1 MVTSKIKHVFIKF
14 LKPIIAFFGKLGI
27 HPNVYTVLGLLLSI
41 TAGVL
46 ISLDNFISANCF
58 IYAIV
63 LLFLGSIMDFL
74 DGNVARY
81 LGIASKKGG
90 FLDSILDRISD
101 MAVLAGFVI
110 GQHVD
115 VITGT
120 IMIIASIMISYI
132 RAKGESLGIKKMAV
146 GLMERTERLFFIGIL
161 MIVAL
166 AAPSFKEP
174 ILTAS
179 IITITGFSIGYM
191 VITFLCIIT
200 VLHRFIYCLIQFRK
214 MPEEI
219 EESEYNQEKENSD
232 IKEEKSE

>member
-27 HPNVYTVLGLLLSI
+27 HPNVYTILGLLLSI

-46 ISLDNFISANCF
+46 ISLDYFL
-58 IYAIV
+58 YAII

-120 IMIIASIMISYI
+120 IMIIASVMISYI

-146 GLMERTERLFFIGIL
+146 GLMERTERLFFVGVL

-166 AAPSFKEP
+166 AAPNFKNQA
-174 ILTAS
+174 ILTAG
-179 IITITGFSIGYM
+179 IITVTGFSIGYM
-191 VITFLCIIT
+191 VITFLCVIT

-214 MPEEI
+214 MPKELEKP
-219 EESEYNQEKENSD
+219 ENNQEIQISD

>member
-14 LKPIIAFFGKLGI
+14 LQPIFAFFGKLGI
-27 HPNVYTVLGLLLSI
+27 HPNVYTIFGLILSV
-41 TAGVL
+41 TAGVM
-46 ISLDNFISANCF
+46 IALDKFIP
-58 IYAIV
+58 AII
-63 LLFLGSIMDFL
+63 LLFFGSIMDFL

-81 LGIASKKGG
+81 LGIASKQGG

-110 GQHVD
+110 GGHVD

-146 GLMERTERLFFIGIL
+146 GLMERTERLFFIGL
-161 MIVAL
+161 FMIVAL
-166 AAPSFKEP
+166 ASPNFK
-174 ILTAS
+174 TGVVFS
-179 IITITGFSIGYM
+179 VGIITGTGFSISYM

-200 VLHRFIYCLIQFRK
+200 ALHRFIYCLIQLRK
-214 MPEEI
+214 
-219 EESEYNQEKENSD
+219 ESKLENNSENFENQ
-232 IKEEKSE
+232 KSEHIKKDIQ

>member
-1 MVTSKIKHVFIKF
+1 MVTSKIKHVFIKI
-14 LKPIIAFFGKLGI
+14 LRPIIAFFGKLGI
-27 HPNVYTVLGLLLSI
+27 HPNVYTILGLLLSI

-46 ISLDNFISANCF
+46 ISLDNFIVANCF
-58 IYAIV
+58 IYAII

-115 VITGT
+115 IITGT
-120 IMIIASIMISYI
+120 IMIIASVMISYI
-132 RAKGESLGIKKMAV
+132 RAKGENLGIKKMAV
-146 GLMERTERLFFIGIL
+146 GLMERTERLIFIGIL

-166 AAPSFKEP
+166 AMPSSRVELYSNSLIF
-174 ILTAS
+174 IS
-179 IITITGFSIGYM
+179 GFSIGYM
-191 VITFLCIIT
+191 IITFLCIIT
-200 VLHRFIYCLIQFRK
+200 VLHRFIYCLILFRK
-214 MPEEI
+214 MPDEI
-219 EESEYNQEKENSD
+219 EESEDNQEKENSD
-232 IKEEKSE
+232 IEEEKSE

>member
-27 HPNVYTVLGLLLSI
+27 HPNVYTILGLLLSV

-46 ISLDNFISANCF
+46 IALDYFL
-58 IYAIV
+58 YAII

-101 MAVLAGFVI
+101 MAVLASFVI

-161 MIVAL
+161 MIVAI
-166 AAPSFKEP
+166 AAPNFKNQT
-174 ILTAS
+174 IFTAG
-179 IITITGFSIGYM
+179 IITGTGFSIGYM

-214 MPEEI
+214 MPKEI
-219 EESEYNQEKENSD
+219 EESENNQEKQNSENTD
-232 IKEEKSE
+232 EKSD